1 MEHDKSQ
8 LLKLDYDMIYNMY
21 DKSSNIKGSIYNK
34 NTKKLIVEFNSG
46 RKYEYEEVP
55 DNVAA
60 GLRIAKSQGSYFNKQ
75 IAKKYKYKL
84 LS

>member
-1 MEHDKSQ
+1 MGVLSE
-8 LLKLDYDMIYNMY
+8 IYSGDRIVNQY
-21 DKSSNIKGSIYNK
+21 KSSNIKGSIYNK

-75 IAKKYKYKL
+75 ISKKYKYKL

>member
-1 MEHDKSQ
+1 MGVLSE
-8 LLKLDYDMIYNMY
+8 IYSGDRIINQY
-21 DKSSNIKGSIYNK
+21 KSSNIKGSIYNRS
-34 NTKKLIVEFNSG
+34 TKKLIVEFNSG

-84 LS
+84 LD

>member
-1 MEHDKSQ
+1 MK
-8 LLKLDYDMIYNMY
+8 MY
-21 DKSSNIKGSIYNK
+21 
-34 NTKKLIVEFNSG
+34 LM
-46 RKYEYEEVP
+46 
-55 DNVAA
+55 NVAA

>member
-1 MEHDKSQ
+1 MGVLSE
-8 LLKLDYDMIYNMY
+8 IYNGDRIINQY
-21 DKSSNIKGSIYNK
+21 KSSNIKGSIYNRS
-34 NTKKLIVEFNSG
+34 TKKLIIEFNAG
-46 RKYEYEEVP
+46 RKYEYEDVP

-84 LS
+84 LD

>member
-1 MEHDKSQ
+1 MGVLSEVYSGDRIVNQ
-8 LLKLDYDMIYNMY
+8 Y
-21 DKSSNIKGSIYNK
+21 KSSNIKGSIYNK

-60 GLRIAKSQGSYFNKQ
+60 GLRISKSQGSYFNKQ
-75 IAKKYKYKL
+75 ISKKYKYKL

>member
-1 MEHDKSQ
+1 MGVLSE
-8 LLKLDYDMIYNMY
+8 IYSGDRIVNQY
-21 DKSSNIKGSIYNK
+21 KSSNIKGSIYNK
-34 NTKKLIVEFNSG
+34 STKKLIVEFNSG